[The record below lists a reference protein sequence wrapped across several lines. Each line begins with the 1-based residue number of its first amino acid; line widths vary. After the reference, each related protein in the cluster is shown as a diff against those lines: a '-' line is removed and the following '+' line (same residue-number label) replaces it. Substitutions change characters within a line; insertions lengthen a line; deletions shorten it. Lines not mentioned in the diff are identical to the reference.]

1 MSLALAEAAGRYGH
15 VMFPSNL
22 HPPAVQL
29 AQYLLEKGPGKGWAQ
44 RVFYSGNHD
53 FLLQCLFA
61 IRPIVTTDDPVFFS
75 LIDDGSTGMEVAIKM
90 AMRLWDTRAKKGL
103 IKSYQDSSDSDDSED
118 LVEDN
123 MKKLVVL
130 TQRDCYH
137 G

>member
-53 FLLQCLFA
+53 FS
-61 IRPIVTTDDPVFFS
+61 P
-75 LIDDGSTGMEVAIKM
+75 LIPASNPTNCHH
-90 AMRLWDTRAKKGL
+90 L
-103 IKSYQDSSDSDDSED
+103 
-118 LVEDN
+118 
-123 MKKLVVL
+123 
-130 TQRDCYH
+130 
-137 G
+137 